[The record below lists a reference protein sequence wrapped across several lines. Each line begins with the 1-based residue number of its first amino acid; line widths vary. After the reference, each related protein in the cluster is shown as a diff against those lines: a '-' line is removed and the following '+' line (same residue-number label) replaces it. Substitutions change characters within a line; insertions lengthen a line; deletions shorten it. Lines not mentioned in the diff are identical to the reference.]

1 MPGALEKLCHG
12 VRAISPGMEIHFTP
26 SESEPEKWAVL
37 IVANGAI
44 IVNTDY
50 DVVEKSVE
58 QALRKLAN
66 ISARMMA
73 AVRPSPLPMSPDTEK
88 EKERE

>member
-1 MPGALEKLCHG
+1 
-12 VRAISPGMEIHFTP
+12 MEIHFTP

-44 IVNTDY
+44 IVNTDF
-50 DVVEKSVE
+50 DVVDKSVE
-58 QALRKLAN
+58 QALSKLAK

-73 AVRPSPLPMSPDTEK
+73 AVRPSNPPPDTEK
-88 EKERE
+88 EK